1 MSDDLNKRPLEND
14 NNLAASAV
22 VFVILMAIF
31 LLGLYLVQF
40 LTLTTWW
47 PMAALI
53 GLFALAYFV
62 PMAIMGASDS
72 GDDHR

>member
-1 MSDDLNKRPLEND
+1 MSEHHNKSPLEND
-14 NNLAASAV
+14 NNTAASVV
-22 VFVILMAIF
+22 VFVVLMVIF

-40 LTLTTWW
+40 LTFTTWW

-53 GLFALAYFV
+53 GLFVLAYFV

>member
-1 MSDDLNKRPLEND
+1 MSDDQHKRPLEND
-14 NNLAASAV
+14 NNTAASAV

-40 LTLTTWW
+40 LTFTTWW

-72 GDDHR
+72 GEDHR

>member
-1 MSDDLNKRPLEND
+1 MSDDQNKRPLEND

-40 LTLTTWW
+40 LTFTSWW

-53 GLFALAYFV
+53 GLFVLAYFI
-62 PMAIMGASDS
+62 PMAIMGASDA
-72 GDDHR
+72 GEDHR

>member
-40 LTLTTWW
+40 LTFTTWW

>member
-1 MSDDLNKRPLEND
+1 MSDHHHKRPLENE
-14 NNLAASAV
+14 NSTAASAV

-31 LLGLYLVQF
+31 LIGLYLVQF
-40 LTLTTWW
+40 LTLTDVW

>member
-1 MSDDLNKRPLEND
+1 MSEHHNKRPLEND
-14 NNLAASAV
+14 NNTAASVV
-22 VFVILMAIF
+22 VFVVLMVIF

-40 LTLTTWW
+40 LTFTTWW

-53 GLFALAYFV
+53 GLFVLAYFV